1 MVVSNISD
9 DMSESQVENVHM
21 SKVKP
26 ETFEKN
32 SSTVRHPAGIEL
44 SYAFAMKKQIQ
55 ISKHEAS
62 ARKIYTVKNVWKL
75 EEEFT

>member
-1 MVVSNISD
+1 
-9 DMSESQVENVHM
+9 MSESQVENVHM

-55 ISKHEAS
+55 ISNSLMIHEAS
-62 ARKIYTVKNVWKL
+62 TRKIHTVKNVWKL